1 MGESLDE
8 GEILEEIK
16 YKNEIK
22 ILLNER
28 TDEIYT
34 EARNIK
40 ETVLY
45 TQQ

>member
-8 GEILEEIK
+8 GKILEEIK

-34 EARNIK
+34 EARSIK
-40 ETVLY
+40 ETVIY
-45 TQQ
+45 TQ